1 MSATEL
7 VDTRFLNATQ
17 ELIFRSRVPKLR
29 EWYDTALDAFIHKSE
44 LPYAPKVY
52 VVPFFHQV
60 KHRVNVYQSVIH
72 REIAT
77 TGLDAELP
85 KERWAI
91 YLPSSVVKNAPREIN
106 IASLAHELV
115 HIWMRSKG
123 TEAITAAETAD
134 AIKQGKTLF
143 DIYKM
148 KEREVKNA
156 EDMFQEPVRSF
167 IVTMNTEQEKE
178 FAKPTGLVMRYL
190 AGTNGVTTDQ
200 LNEKVYG
207 DSKVVQEIL
216 DTKFKELQDHFRRLG
231 LL

>member
-7 VDTRFLNATQ
+7 VDTRFLNETQ

-29 EWYDTALDAFIHKSE
+29 KWYSTALDAFIHKSE
-44 LPYAPKVY
+44 LPYTPKLY
-52 VVPFFHQV
+52 VVPFFHRL
-60 KHRVNVYQSVIH
+60 KYRVNAYQSVIY

-77 TGLDAELP
+77 TTLDAQLP

-91 YLPSSVVKNAPREIN
+91 YLPSSVVKNAPTEIN
-106 IASLAHELV
+106 IASLGHELV

-123 TEAITAAETAD
+123 TEAVTAAEIAS
-134 AIKQGKTLF
+134 AIKEGKTLS

-167 IVTMNTEQEKE
+167 IVTMDKEQAKE
-178 FAKPTGLVMRYL
+178 LIKPTGLVMRYL

-200 LNEKVYG
+200 MSEKVYG
-207 DSKVVQEIL
+207 NSKVVQQIL
-216 DTKFKELQDHFRRLG
+216 DAKLKELQDHGRRLG

>member
-1 MSATEL
+1 
-7 VDTRFLNATQ
+7 VNA
-17 ELIFRSRVPKLR
+17 
-29 EWYDTALDAFIHKSE
+29 
-44 LPYAPKVY
+44 
-52 VVPFFHQV
+52 
-60 KHRVNVYQSVIH
+60 YQSVIQ

-77 TGLDAELP
+77 TTLDAALP

-123 TEAITAAETAD
+123 TEAVTAEETVD
-134 AIKQGKTLF
+134 AFKQGKTLL

-167 IVTMNTEQEKE
+167 IITMNQEQKKE
-178 FAKPTGLVMRYL
+178 SAKSTGIVRRYL
-190 AGTNGVTTDQ
+190 AGTNGVTTEQ
-200 LNEKVYG
+200 LNENLYG

-216 DTKFKELQDHFRRLG
+216 DAKFKGLQDAARKQG